1 MEQETSL
8 RQNPTTK
15 GRLLFFS
22 LAITLLTIVL
32 YLLFSQLA
40 YWLPETYGDILL
52 GWAGPLAG
60 LPAESI
66 WLVQGIVIRIL
77 ACGLGLLLLHGL
89 VKIFS
94 GQRLSL
100 SFARITEQQRNLLA
114 KNITIYFVIFIA
126 QEVLVSLLDLGRF
139 LEGPAIS
146 SVPIGLLGSFLLF
159 FFVVIA
165 APIFE
170 EALFRGFLYARLKS
184 SFKFWPAFLISGLFF
199 SLLHFDPQGSMTFN
213 AYNIFN
219 SFVFSYFVTKVF
231 EETKNLWTSIIFHV
245 FHNGWV
251 MLLLFLL
258 STMESLTAF

>member
-1 MEQETSL
+1 MEQETDL
-8 RQNPTTK
+8 RQNPTIK

-22 LAITLLTIVL
+22 LAIALLTIVL

-40 YWLPETYGDILL
+40 SWLPETYGDILL

-100 SFARITEQQRNLLA
+100 SFGRITEQQRNLLA

-146 SVPIGLLGSFLLF
+146 SVQIGLLGSFLLF
-159 FFVVIA
+159 FFIVIA

-170 EALFRGFLYARLKS
+170 EALFRGFLYARLRS
-184 SFKFWPAFLISGLFF
+184 GFKFWPAFIISGLFF

-219 SFVFSYFVTKVF
+219 SLVFSYFVTKVF
-231 EETKNLWTSIIFHV
+231 EATNNLWTSIIFHG
-245 FHNGWV
+245 FYNGWV

-258 STMESLTAF
+258 SAMESLTAF